1 MDSDSHGVANPAP
14 PPQEAPVAPI
24 SAPVTGGSDACDAD
38 ILIGALGGLTS
49 ASRALGSPI
58 STVQSWQKNR
68 RVPTWRRN
76 PALEAVRQAGKA
88 AEAAQLEAIW
98 NPLAAAPA
106 APSET
111 PPGPMGSAN
120 A

>member
-1 MDSDSHGVANPAP
+1 MDSDSHGAATPAP
-14 PPQEAPVAPI
+14 LPPEAPAAPI
-24 SAPVTGGSDACDAD
+24 SAPVTGGSEACDAD

-68 RVPTWRRN
+68 RIPKWRRM
-76 PALEAVRQAGKA
+76 PALAAVRQAGKA

-98 NPLAAAPA
+98 NPLAVPA
-106 APSET
+106 APGET
-111 PPGPMGSAN
+111 PPVPMGSAN